1 MDTKSQEIAL
11 KQKQQQFELAC
22 QRAGQLQLV
31 NNFGAAFAAVE
42 VVSMLRE
49 ALSDEVMDKVF
60 MPLANTK
67 IGFLTDRTGK
77 PRGNKP
83 ALAPYSRDIVRDC
96 LIDAVSLGLQPI
108 GNQFNIIAERMY
120 PTKEGYTHLLKN
132 LITDA
137 VYSIGFPTKKDT
149 SAGNTEYVVIPAHAK
164 YVIIRTGEEKELK
177 MSIYLR
183 QDAFSSVDQLRGKAE
198 RRIKKQIFENVTGM
212 DFGDADSE
220 NIAFEEAKAEVVET
234 RVATEGNKTKLP
246 EEKPATPAAAPATG
260 TKPVGAQEQPEIF
273 GQ

>member
-67 IGFLTDRTGK
+67 IGFLTDHTGK

-220 NIAFEEAKAEVVET
+220 NIAFEEAKAEVVES

-246 EEKPATPAAAPATG
+246 EEKPAAPADAPVTG

>member
-67 IGFLTDRTGK
+67 IGFLTDHTGK

-220 NIAFEEAKAEVVET
+220 NIAFEEAKAEVVES

-246 EEKPATPAAAPATG
+246 EEKPAAPAAAPATG

>member
-67 IGFLTDRTGK
+67 IGFLTDHTGK

-83 ALAPYSRDIVRDC
+83 ALTPYSRDIVRDC

-164 YVIIRTGEEKELK
+164 YVITRTGEEKELK

-220 NIAFEEAKAEVVET
+220 NIAFEEAKAEVVES

-246 EEKPATPAAAPATG
+246 EEKPAAPAAATATG

>member
-1 MDTKSQEIAL
+1 METKSQEIAL

-67 IGFLTDRTGK
+67 IGFLTDHTGK

-164 YVIIRTGEEKELK
+164 YVITKTGEEKELK

-246 EEKPATPAAAPATG
+246 EEKPAAPASAPATG

>member
-31 NNFGAAFAAVE
+31 NNFGASFAAVE

-67 IGFLTDRTGK
+67 IGFLTDHTGK

-96 LIDAVSLGLQPI
+96 LIDAVSLGLQPV

-220 NIAFEEAKAEVVET
+220 NIAFEEAKAEVIET

-246 EEKPATPAAAPATG
+246 EEKPAAPAAATATG

>member
-67 IGFLTDRTGK
+67 IGFLTDHTGK

-246 EEKPATPAAAPATG
+246 EEKPAATAAAPTTG

>member
-1 MDTKSQEIAL
+1 MYTKSQEIAL

-67 IGFLTDRTGK
+67 IGFLTDHTGK

-246 EEKPATPAAAPATG
+246 EEKPAAPAAATATG

>member
-67 IGFLTDRTGK
+67 IGFLTDHTGK

-220 NIAFEEAKAEVVET
+220 NITFEEAKAEVVES

-246 EEKPATPAAAPATG
+246 EEKPAAPAAATATG